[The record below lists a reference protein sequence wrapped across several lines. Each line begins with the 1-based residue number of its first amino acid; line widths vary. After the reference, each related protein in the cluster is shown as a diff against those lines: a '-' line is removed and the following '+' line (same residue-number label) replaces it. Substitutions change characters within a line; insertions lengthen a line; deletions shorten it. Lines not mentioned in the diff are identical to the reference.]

1 MTLSIS
7 VDSDAFFERA
17 SLTKRERRAMK
28 RAESLRPPT
37 LSRIEPKTE
46 NQRRVF
52 ESYAAGQ
59 NLILHGVAGTGKTF
73 LSLYLALEA
82 AIAGREPKPVV
93 VMRSVVPTR
102 DMGFLPGGVAEKA
115 AVYELPYSAILKQLT
130 GKTDA
135 YDRLKTLGYV
145 QFSTTSFVRGLT
157 FRDNTVIVDECQNM
171 TFHELDSIITRMG
184 DGCRVI
190 FSGDFRQSDLWRDDE
205 RNGLQKFMR
214 ICSKMK
220 SFTRVEFTKDDIVRS
235 DLVRDYI
242 VAKLEEGVV

>member
-1 MTLSIS
+1 MTLSVS
-7 VDSDAFFERA
+7 VDDSIFFEKRT
-17 SLTKRERRAMK
+17 LTKRERRDLK
-28 RAESLRPPT
+28 RVESLRPPS
-37 LSRIEPKTE
+37 LSHTSPKTV
-46 NQRRVF
+46 NQSRVF
-52 ESYAAGQ
+52 DAYAAGQ

-82 AIAGREPKPVV
+82 AIAGREPRPVV
-93 VMRSVVPTR
+93 VIRSVVPTR
-102 DMGFLPGGVAEKA
+102 DMGFLPGGVSEKS
-115 AVYELPYSAILKQLT
+115 AVYEAPYVAILKQLT
-130 GKTDA
+130 GRTDA
-135 YDRLKTLGYV
+135 YDRLKSLGYL

-171 TFHELDSIITRMG
+171 TFHELDSVITRMG

-190 FSGDFRQSDLWRDDE
+190 FSGDFRQSDLWREDE

-214 ICSKMK
+214 ICSRLK

>member
-7 VDSDAFFERA
+7 IDNDAFFERA
-17 SLTKRERRAMK
+17 SLTKREKRAMK
-28 RAESLRPPT
+28 RAEFLRPPS
-37 LSRIEPKTE
+37 LSRIEPKTD

-52 ESYAAGQ
+52 EAYAAGQ
-59 NLILHGVAGTGKTF
+59 NLILPGVAGTGKTF

-130 GKTDA
+130 GRSDS
-135 YDRLKTLGYV
+135 YDKLKTLGYIE
-145 QFSTTSFVRGLT
+145 FSTTSYVRGLT

-171 TFHELDSIITRMG
+171 SFHELDSIITRMG

-190 FSGDFRQSDLWRDDE
+190 FSGDFRQSDLWREDE
-205 RNGLQKFMR
+205 RNGLEKFMR
-214 ICSKMK
+214 ICSKIK
-220 SFTRVEFTKDDIVRS
+220 SFTRIEFTKDDIVRS
-235 DLVRDYI
+235 DLVKDYI
-242 VAKLEEGVV
+242 VAKLEAGFV

>member
-37 LSRIEPKTE
+37 LNRIEPKTE

-157 FRDNTVIVDECQNM
+157 FRDNTVIVDECQNKIGRA
-171 TFHELDSIITRMG
+171 H
-184 DGCRVI
+184 V
-190 FSGDFRQSDLWRDDE
+190 
-205 RNGLQKFMR
+205 
-214 ICSKMK
+214 
-220 SFTRVEFTKDDIVRS
+220 
-235 DLVRDYI
+235 
-242 VAKLEEGVV
+242 